1 MAPESCPEA
10 GEAKEEALPSPV
22 GGEAVSGPL
31 EPPEDT
37 PADLVAPASL
47 KDTKPSSTQVASPL
61 KNQASRRVG
70 PDRQL
75 GCWLCRLAPESLDPH
90 TLRLLW
96 RQRELEIQALRS
108 LRNQR
113 DAQRS
118 RILREVARLPLQRS
132 YHNQGKPLQIQV
144 QKLALELKQQKE
156 QAQLEKKTLEEKLE
170 QTKTVV
176 QQLEAQLEAL
186 HKSCLVKLASSSWV
200 GRMLRSSTG
209 SVEVVT
215 AETLLD
221 LSDTSEND
229 EASPAQ
235 EGFRVED
242 VDWNA
247 IAHRFPNLLA
257 SMKSSS
263 DFKEGLRGY
272 LGPAKSPL
280 PRLGPGALDHNLG
293 CPAYRKE
300 TSWGQGW
307 VREGSSRPAASEQT
321 VACRRSSHRQT
332 LQLPPSSPPE
342 DSGSGLDKPEED
354 SGSRL
359 SRLPKESLRK
369 SVEWSSL
376 PLGGISSSGSS
387 ESDTRRGMRKVTGHP
402 PLVPGHISYEQAESR
417 HLSSLRSSQDSRPR
431 RESRDSRARS
441 STRDPQDIRTRSFM
455 GGSQDSRPSSSLRS
469 SIKDWKAESKD
480 RLGPVRKARVVSDH
494 WQLTHPWSRKGS
506 CLKIAAVSLRE
517 RFICVLNQ
525 SVEETVDLGGFT
537 LQQLEHDFPV
547 YLYRFPPRTLL
558 APQHH
563 VTVWGKAS
571 GSAKKPMPSSVGL
584 GPRHVRSRRSL
595 VTLLLSPKGE
605 LLSEHQTPHSV
616 TPATGTLDDHTNLS
630 IDRFPLPEAQPGA
643 DTHEQG
649 RPPRAPRNRRAPKA
663 RARSR
668 RRPRTRAPLP
678 RLTPSK
684 LFGPGEVP
692 APPERAETDAR
703 EPLPAIPR
711 ERAAGEEGGAPGRM
725 GEAGPTPPSPL
736 SHAEDGPDL
745 ADCQEGKEPKE
756 HRVRVCR
763 KTVDLDCPIVALSVQ
778 SMAEKRFGFRLL
790 SCPPIPVNVCR
801 PV

>member
-10 GEAKEEALPSPV
+10 GEAEEEALPSPV
-22 GGEAVSGPL
+22 GGEAVSSPL

-37 PADLVAPASL
+37 PADLVAPAGL
-47 KDTKPSSTQVASPL
+47 KDTKSSSTQAAS
-61 KNQASRRVG
+61 
-70 PDRQL
+70 L
-75 GCWLCRLAPESLDPH
+75 GCRLCRLAPESLDPH

-108 LRNQR
+108 LRDQRNQQ
-113 DAQRS
+113 DARRS
-118 RILREVARLPLQRS
+118 RVLREVARLPLQRS
-132 YHNQGKPLQIQV
+132 YHNQEKPLQIQV

-156 QAQLEKKTLEEKLE
+156 QAQLEKKKLEEKLE

-221 LSDTSEND
+221 LSDPSEND

-235 EGFRVED
+235 EGFRLED

-257 SMKSSS
+257 NMQSSS
-263 DFKEGLRGY
+263 DFKR
-272 LGPAKSPL
+272 
-280 PRLGPGALDHNLG
+280 N
-293 CPAYRKE
+293 
-300 TSWGQGW
+300 
-307 VREGSSRPAASEQT
+307 SR
-321 VACRRSSHRQT
+321 RQT
-332 LQLPPSSPPE
+332 LQLPSGSPPE
-342 DSGSGLDKPEED
+342 ESSSRLDKPEE
-354 SGSRL
+354 SGSGL
-359 SRLPKESLRK
+359 SKLPKESFRK

-376 PLGGISSSGSS
+376 PLVGTSSSGSS
-387 ESDTRRGMRKVTGHP
+387 ESDARRGMQKVTGHP
-402 PLVPGHISYEQAESR
+402 PLAPGHISREQVESR
-417 HLSSLRSSQDSRPR
+417 HHSSIRTSQ
-431 RESRDSRARS
+431 DSRARS
-441 STRDPQDIRTRSFM
+441 SIR
-455 GGSQDSRPSSSLRS
+455 GSQDSRARSSIRGSQDSRARSSIRASQDSRPGSFLRS
-469 SIKDWKAESKD
+469 SIRDWKAESKD

-494 WQLTHPWSRKGS
+494 WQLSHPWSRKGS
-506 CLKIAAVSLRE
+506 CVKIAAVNLRE

-563 VTVWGKAS
+563 VTVWGKGS
-571 GSAKKPMPSSVGL
+571 GSAKKPMPSSVGW

-595 VTLLLSPKGE
+595 VTLLLSPNGE
-605 LLSEHQTPHSV
+605 LLSEHQAPHSV
-616 TPATGTLDDHTNLS
+616 TPATSTLDDHTNLS
-630 IDRFPLPEAQPGA
+630 IDRFPLPEAQPG
-643 DTHEQG
+643 DGTPEQG
-649 RPPRAPRNRRAPKA
+649 RPPRTPRNRRAPKA

-684 LFGPGEVP
+684 LLGPGEVP

-711 ERAAGEEGGAPGRM
+711 ERAA
-725 GEAGPTPPSPL
+725 
-736 SHAEDGPDL
+736 EDGPDL
-745 ADCQEGKEPKE
+745 ADCQEGKEHKE

-763 KTVDLDCPIVALSVQ
+763 KTVDRDCPIVALSVQ

-790 SCPPIPVNVCR
+790 SCPPIPVNVYR

>member
-10 GEAKEEALPSPV
+10 GEAEEEALPSPV
-22 GGEAVSGPL
+22 GREAVSSPL

-47 KDTKPSSTQVASPL
+47 KDTKASSTQAASVNP
-61 KNQASRRVG
+61 
-70 PDRQL
+70 P
-75 GCWLCRLAPESLDPH
+75 LAPESLDPH

-96 RQRELEIQALRS
+96 RQRELEIQALRF
-108 LRNQR
+108 LRNQGNQR
-113 DAQRS
+113 DVRRS
-118 RILREVARLPLQRS
+118 RVLLEVARLPPQRS
-132 YHNQGKPLQIQV
+132 YHNQEKPLQIQV

-156 QAQLEKKTLEEKLE
+156 QAQLEKKNLEEKLE

-176 QQLEAQLEAL
+176 QQLEAQLEVL

-221 LSDTSEND
+221 LSDPSEND

-235 EGFRVED
+235 EGFRLED

-257 SMKSSS
+257 NMQSRAW
-263 DFKEGLRGY
+263 EGKDRVGDAGK
-272 LGPAKSPL
+272 GPRLAKSPF
-280 PRLGPGALDHNLG
+280 PRLGPGALDNNLG
-293 CPAYRKE
+293 CPAYRGE
-300 TSWGQGW
+300 ASWGQGW
-307 VREGSSRPAASEQT
+307 VPEQSPPTASEQT
-321 VACRRSSHRQT
+321 VACRRNSRRQT
-332 LQLPPSSPPE
+332 LQLPSGSPPE
-342 DSGSGLDKPEED
+342 ESSSRVDKPEESGSGLSK
-354 SGSRL
+354 
-359 SRLPKESLRK
+359 LPKESFRK

-376 PLGGISSSGSS
+376 PLVGTSSSGSS
-387 ESDTRRGMRKVTGHP
+387 ESDARRGMQKVTGHP
-402 PLVPGHISYEQAESR
+402 PLAPGHISHEEVESR
-417 HLSSLRSSQDSRPR
+417 HHSSIRSSQDSH
-431 RESRDSRARS
+431 ARS
-441 STRDPQDIRTRSFM
+441 SIRGPQDIPARSSIR
-455 GGSQDSRPSSSLRS
+455 GSQDSRAGSFLRS
-469 SIKDWKAESKD
+469 SIRDWKAESKD
-480 RLGPVRKARVVSDH
+480 RLGPVHKARVVSDH
-494 WQLTHPWSRKGS
+494 WQLSHPWSRKGS
-506 CLKIAAVSLRE
+506 CVKIAAVNLRE

-563 VTVWGKAS
+563 VTVWGKGS
-571 GSAKKPMPSSVGL
+571 GSAKKPMPSSVGW

-605 LLSEHQTPHSV
+605 LLSEHQAPHSV
-616 TPATGTLDDHTNLS
+616 TPATNTLDDHTNLS
-630 IDRFPLPEAQPGA
+630 IDCFPLPEAQPGD
-643 DTHEQG
+643 DTPEQG
-649 RPPRAPRNRRAPKA
+649 RPPRTPRNRRAPKA

-668 RRPRTRAPLP
+668 RRPRTRVPLP

-684 LFGPGEVP
+684 LLGPGEVP
-692 APPERAETDAR
+692 APPERAEADAR

-711 ERAAGEEGGAPGRM
+711 ERAAGEEGGAARQDGR
-725 GEAGPTPPSPL
+725 GRATPPSPL

-745 ADCQEGKEPKE
+745 ADCQEGKEHKE
-756 HRVRVCR
+756 HRVRVCQ
-763 KTVDLDCPIVALSVQ
+763 KTVDRDCPIVELSVQ